1 MERKIRYGKFDMD
14 IFCDESLPLG
24 SKALYCALAGFC
36 NKERMCFPSIDTLM
50 RATGMTRNTLY
61 KHMRTLEQKGIVKKA
76 YMKNGTE
83 NFDRRLV
90 YQLCDFQN
98 RELGK
103 GPPNA

>member
-1 MERKIRYGKFDMD
+1 MERKTRYGKFDMD

-90 YQLCDFQN
+90 YRLCDFQN
-98 RELGK
+98 REPGK
-103 GPPNA
+103 APPNT